1 MNVVGDAETTAKIS
15 MVQTPPSFSLRL
27 IRNMD
32 VNEGEPLVLK
42 AKITGSPKPTVSINL
57 I

>member
-1 MNVVGDAETTAKIS
+1 MTAVNVVGDAETNAKIS

-27 IRNMD
+27 SRNMD

-42 AKITGSPKPTVSINL
+42 AKLIGSPKPIVSI
-57 I
+57 